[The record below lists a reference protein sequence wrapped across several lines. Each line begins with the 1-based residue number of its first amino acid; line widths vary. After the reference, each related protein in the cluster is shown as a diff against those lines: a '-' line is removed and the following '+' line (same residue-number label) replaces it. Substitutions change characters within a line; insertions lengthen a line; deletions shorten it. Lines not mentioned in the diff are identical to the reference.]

1 MIILSI
7 ETSCDETAVAIVEF
21 SLGKAKVLSN
31 IVSSQIKM
39 HKKYGGVVPS
49 LASRMHLKNTIPVLN
64 RAFKQA
70 KIKKDK
76 IDYIA
81 VTNGPG
87 LIPALMIG
95 VSAAKTLS
103 FALKR
108 PLIGINHI
116 EGHIYAN
123 WLDPICNSK
132 IPCLPA
138 GRKNQKPKNL
148 NENIFDIWDP
158 EFPIL
163 CLTVSGGHTQLILMK
178 KDLNYKI
185 IGETIDD
192 AAGEAFDK
200 VAKLLDLGYPGG
212 PIIEKMARSG
222 DAERFKFT
230 PPMMQSKDYNFSF
243 SGLKTAV
250 LYEIKKKEGNIDLK
264 YKKDMAASFQ
274 KTVID
279 VLVSKTVKAA
289 KEHGVKNI
297 LLGGGVSANEELRK
311 RLSERIKEE
320 ISSADFHFPL
330 FKLTTDNALMI
341 SVAAYYHA
349 LNKKGISGWKE
360 VRADSNLTLA

>member
-1 MIILSI
+1 MIILAI
-7 ETSCDETAVAIVEF
+7 ETSCDETAAAIVEF
-21 SLGKAKVLSN
+21 SREKAKVLSS

-49 LASRMHLKNTIPVLN
+49 LASRMHLKNTIPVLDK
-64 RAFKQA
+64 AFKQA

-95 VSAAKTLS
+95 VSAAKALS
-103 FALKR
+103 FALKK

-116 EGHIYAN
+116 EGHVYSN
-123 WLDPICNSK
+123 WLKPIGKVQSPKSK
-132 IPCLPA
+132 VQNYKLL
-138 GRKNQKPKNL
+138 KPK
-148 NENIFDIWDP
+148 
-158 EFPIL
+158 FPIL
-163 CLTVSGGHTQLILMK
+163 CLTVSGGHTQLIFME
-178 KDLNYKI
+178 KDLHYKI

-212 PIIEKMARSG
+212 PVIEKMAKSG
-222 DAERFKFT
+222 DEGRFKFT
-230 PPMMQSKDYNFSF
+230 RPMMQSKDYNFSF

-250 LYEIKKKEGNIDLK
+250 LYETRKSEREIDLK

-274 KTVID
+274 RTVID
-279 VLVSKTVKAA
+279 VLVSKTVRAA
-289 KEHGVKNI
+289 EEYGAKTV
-297 LLGGGVSANEELRK
+297 LLGGGVSANEKLRADLG
-311 RLSERIKEE
+311 RVLREE
-320 ISSADFHFPL
+320 MPNAAYHFPL

-341 SVAAYYHA
+341 SIAGYYHA
-349 LNKKGISGWKE
+349 LDKNRVSDWKSIK
-360 VRADSNLTLA
+360 ADANLKLE